1 MMKRKIQITD
11 KELLSRIK
19 EKDEAAFQMLYLR
32 YHSFVT
38 KRLYFYIRR
47 RELAEDLA
55 QDFWA
60 AVWENPLMLK
70 TNDEECVFC
79 YLYSILDSV
88 CKKTIMEQA
97 RKESMFVS
105 YENIS
110 EEWNLADG
118 RPTAEEEMGMK
129 EMRDFLKRSCMKLPL
144 HERKILYSYLDCRP
158 VAEVACTLRLS
169 ASCVYTCFRKSVG
182 KLRMQ
187 WRKYVDE

>member
-1 MMKRKIQITD
+1 MMKRKIQLTD

-19 EKDEAAFQMLYLR
+19 EKDESAFQMLYLR

-70 TNDEECVFC
+70 TNDEECAFC
-79 YLYSILDSV
+79 YMYSVLDSV

-97 RKESMFVS
+97 RKESMFVPYGS
-105 YENIS
+105 IS
-110 EEWNLADG
+110 EEWNFAG
-118 RPTAEEEMGMK
+118 GGPTAEEEMSMK
-129 EMRDFLKRSCMKLPL
+129 EMRAFLKRSCMGLSL

-158 VAEVACTLRLS
+158 VTEVACALHLS
-169 ASCVYTCFRKSVG
+169 ASCVYACVHKSIG

-187 WRKYVDE
+187 GRKYLDE